1 MHDPTGDYR
10 TRWGCDKNNERMKLF
25 FENIQKERE
34 ITKKKCLLFF
44 FSSFRS
50 LVLDEKFSIYHCI
63 YLFIVRRKGS
73 LPGPRILIFVVFQ
86 APYLA
91 RFMESHQLFLAIR

>member
-1 MHDPTGDYR
+1 M
-10 TRWGCDKNNERMKLF
+10 NNERIKLLLK
-25 FENIQKERE
+25 NIQKEGE
-34 ITKKKCLLFF
+34 ITKKKKCLLFS

-50 LVLDEKFSIYHCI
+50 LVLGENFSIYHCI

-91 RFMESHQLFLAIR
+91 RFMESHKVFLAIR